1 MPRIKM
7 SQDFGVNQGLVEE
20 LYLKYRENP
29 AAVPESWQRYFDSLD
44 EDLVPAR
51 KSSSGQVAAQNTR
64 TSPGRLSSPGVVTS
78 NGVTTIS
85 GLAAP
90 STGFASASPSD
101 RRSFAP
107 GPETRTATELQ
118 ARVSA
123 MVNAYRVRGHLFAD
137 LDPLGMLP
145 KPPFDISLESFGL
158 AEVEGDT
165 VFNAMAQSLP
175 LSEIQRRLSETY
187 CRSIGAEITQI
198 EDPEERDWLQ
208 TKMES
213 SRNRASLTHEQQ
225 QALLAKLTEAEVW
238 ETFIHSAYKGKKRFS
253 LEGGD
258 ATVPLCDIVMET
270 AASLGVEEVVI
281 GMAHRGRL
289 NVLVNVMELPAI
301 DLLSIFEDVDAERM
315 KGRGDVKYHLGY
327 STDRDFAGKKVHLTL
342 SFNPSHLEFVNPVVE
357 GRVRA
362 KQDRRGDSERKRV
375 LPLLIH
381 GDAAFI
387 GQGVVAETI
396 NLAYLKG
403 YTTGGTVHV
412 VVNNQIGYTTP
423 VEDARSTRYCT
434 DLIRMLRCPVFHVNG
449 DDAEAVAHVARVA
462 AEYRQKYAKDV
473 CIDLYCYRKYGHN
486 EGDNPSMTQPLMYTR
501 IQAKE
506 TPRQIY
512 ATKLV
517 AESRASEAEVTALLT
532 DRKDRLVR
540 ALEQVRK
547 AKRRYEPA
555 TGTGV
560 WLGFSGGPEAG
571 VPDADTKVALQT
583 LQTLAKSLGTI
594 PEGFTLLRQLED
606 RFKEYADAA
615 EGKPVRWGI
624 AENLAYATILAEGH
638 PIRLTGQDS
647 QRGTFGH
654 RHSVVHD
661 AKTGA
666 KYMPLRHLGS
676 SSGIEIVDSALS
688 EQGVLGYEWGYSLDC
703 PEGLVI
709 WEAQFGDFA
718 NGAQVIIDQF
728 IVSSE
733 DKWHR
738 LSGLVMLLPH
748 GFEGGGPEHS
758 SARLERF
765 LALAAED
772 NIQVVNLTTAAQLFH
787 ALRRQVKRQWRKPLI
802 VMSPKSLLKS
812 AEAASPLEDLAGGE
826 FQRIIAD
833 REVTGK
839 KAKRVIACS
848 GKLYYELAAK
858 RKAESR
864 DDVAI
869 VRFEQLYPLRSEE
882 IREVF
887 SAYADGTDLVWCQ
900 EEPWNSGA
908 WYFMNARLP
917 AILEHRLPLRCVSRV
932 ESASPAT
939 GSEAAHKMEQHQL
952 IEEAFA
958 PLPEAARKSQRPSAR
973 PRPNGN

>member
-1 MPRIKM
+1 M

-29 AAVPESWQRYFDSLD
+29 SAVPESWQRYFDSLD
-44 EDLVPAR
+44 EELVPPR
-51 KSSSGQVAAQNTR
+51 KSSAGQIAAVAR
-64 TSPGRLSSPGVVTS
+64 TSSGGTPAGVVTS
-78 NGVTTIS
+78 AGLTTVS

-90 STGFASASPSD
+90 ATP
-101 RRSFAP
+101 RVSFPP
-107 GPETRTATELQ
+107 GPETKAATELQ

-158 AEVEGDT
+158 GGVDPKT
-165 VFNAMAQSLP
+165 VFNAMAQQLT
-175 LSEIQRRLSETY
+175 LEEIQRRLSETY
-187 CRSIGAEITQI
+187 CKSIGVEVTQI
-198 EDPEERDWLQ
+198 
-208 TKMES
+208 
-213 SRNRASLTHEQQ
+213 
-225 QALLAKLTEAEVW
+225 EAEVW
-238 ETFIHSAYKGKKRFS
+238 ETFIDKAYVKKKRFS

-258 ATVPLCDIVMET
+258 ATVPLCDIIVEK
-270 AASLGVEEVVI
+270 AAALGIEEVVV

-289 NVLVNVMELPAI
+289 NVLVNVMGLPAG
-301 DLLSIFEDVDAERM
+301 DLFSIFDDFEAERM

-327 STDRDFAGKKVHLTL
+327 STDRVIGGKNVHLTL

-362 KQDRRGDSERKRV
+362 KQERRGDSARKRV

-396 NLAYLKG
+396 NLAYLDG
-403 YTTGGTVHV
+403 YSTGGTVHV
-412 VVNNQIGYTTP
+412 VINNQIGYTTP

-449 DDAEAVAHVARVA
+449 DDAEAVAHVARLA
-462 AEYRQKYAKDV
+462 AEYRQRYAKDV

-486 EGDNPSMTQPLMYTR
+486 EGDEPRFTNPLMYQR
-501 IQAKE
+501 IDAKE
-506 TPRQIY
+506 TPRKIY
-512 ATKLV
+512 AKKLV
-517 AESRASEAEVTALLT
+517 ATGRASEAEVEALLV
-532 DRKDRLVR
+532 DRRERLVR
-540 ALEQVRK
+540 AQDEVRK
-547 AKRRYEPA
+547 SKHRYEPSA
-555 TGTGV
+555 GTGV
-560 WLGFSGGPEAG
+560 WQGFVGGPELG
-571 VPDADTKVALQT
+571 VPDAKTSVEKET
-583 LQTLAKSLGTI
+583 LVSIAKSLGTL
-594 PEGFTLLRQLED
+594 PDGFAPMRQIQARCD
-606 RFKEYADAA
+606 EYAAA
-615 EGKPVRWGI
+615 ASGKAIKWGV
-624 AENLAYATILAEGH
+624 AENLAYASILLEGH
-638 PIRLTGQDS
+638 PVRLTGQDS

-661 AKTGA
+661 TKTGE
-666 KYMPLRHLGS
+666 KYMPLKNVGRLSNRPQAGV
-676 SSGIEIVDSALS
+676 EIYDSALS
-688 EQGVLGYEWGYSLDC
+688 EQGVLGYEWGYSLDR

-772 NIQVVNLTTAAQLFH
+772 NVQVVNLTTAAQIFH

-802 VMSPKSLLKS
+802 VMSPKSLFRS
-812 AEAASPLEDLAGGE
+812 DDAACTVDDLANGE
-826 FQRIIAD
+826 FQRIIPDKEIAP
-833 REVTGK
+833 K

-848 GKLYYELAAK
+848 GKVYYELAAK
-858 RKAESR
+858 RKTEGR

-869 VRFEQLYPLRSEE
+869 VRFEQLYPLRTEE
-882 IREVF
+882 LREVF

-908 WYFMNARLP
+908 WFFINARLP

-939 GSEAAHKMEQHQL
+939 GSEEAHKLEQHQL
-952 IEEAFA
+952 IDEAFA
-958 PLPEAARKSQRPSAR
+958 AAPETARKSQRPSAR
-973 PRPNGN
+973 PRANGN

>member
-1 MPRIKM
+1 MT
-7 SQDFGVNQGLVEE
+7 QDFGVNQGLVEE

-29 AAVPESWQRYFDSLD
+29 SAVSEAWQRYFDSLD
-44 EDLVPAR
+44 QDPVPPR
-51 KSSSGQVAAQNTR
+51 HSSAGNI
-64 TSPGRLSSPGVVTS
+64 TSPGRLTSPGAINGAGVITS
-78 NGVTTIS
+78 NGVVTVS

-90 STGFASASPSD
+90 AVPSLQSGLTAGGD

-145 KPPFDISLESFGL
+145 KPPFDISPEAFGL
-158 AEVEGDT
+158 AEVDGET
-165 VFNAMAQSLP
+165 IFNAMAQSLP
-175 LSEIQRRLSETY
+175 LKEIIARLSETY
-187 CRSIGAEITQI
+187 CRSIGVEVTQI

-208 TKMES
+208 TRMES
-213 SRNRASLTHEQQ
+213 SRNRPAFTREAQ
-225 QALLAKLTEAEVW
+225 LAILGKLTEAEVW
-238 ETFIHSAYKGKKRFS
+238 ETFIHNAYKGKKRFS

-258 ATVPLCDIVMET
+258 ATVPLCDIIVET
-270 AASLGVEEVVI
+270 ATGLGVEEVVI

-289 NVLVNVMELPAI
+289 NVLVNVMELPAR
-301 DLLSIFEDVDAERM
+301 DLLAVFEDTDPERM

-327 STDRDFAGKKVHLTL
+327 STDRTFDGKNVHLTL

-362 KQDRRGDSERKRV
+362 KQDRRGDAERKRV

-412 VVNNQIGYTTP
+412 VINNQLGYTTP

-449 DDAEAVAHVARVA
+449 DDAQAVAHVARVA

-486 EGDNPSMTQPLMYTR
+486 EADEPRFTNPEMYAR
-501 IQAKE
+501 IDAKE
-506 TPRQIY
+506 SPRKIY
-512 ATKLV
+512 AKELTSAARV
-517 AESRASEAEVTALLT
+517 TEHEVEAMFA
-532 DRKDRLVR
+532 DRKQRLED
-540 ALEQVRK
+540 ALDEVRK
-547 AKRRYEPA
+547 TKRRYDVSAGKGLWTPFKGGPDVEVPEVS
-555 TGTGV
+555 TGV
-560 WLGFSGGPEAG
+560 D
-571 VPDADTKVALQT
+571 VDTLKAL
-583 LQTLAKSLGTI
+583 ARSLGTY
-594 PEGFTLLRQLED
+594 PADFKPMRQLHVRAE
-606 RFKEYADAA
+606 EYRAAAD
-615 EGKPVRWGI
+615 GKLMRWGI
-624 AENLAYATILAEGH
+624 AENLAYASLLVEGH
-638 PIRLTGQDS
+638 PVRFSGQDS

-654 RHSVVHD
+654 RHAVVHEVE
-661 AKTGA
+661 TGR
-666 KYMPLRHLGS
+666 KYMPLEHVGEALGVKQAP
-676 SSGIEIVDSALS
+676 IAIYDSALS

-703 PEGLVI
+703 PDGLVL

-728 IVSSE
+728 VVSSE

-765 LALAAED
+765 LCLAAED
-772 NIQVVNLTTAAQLFH
+772 NIQVLNLTTSAQIFH
-787 ALRRQVKRQWRKPLI
+787 ALRRQVKRPWRKPMV
-802 VMSPKSLLKS
+802 VMSPKSLFRS
-812 AEAASPLEDLAGGE
+812 DVAACTIDELATGS
-826 FQRIIAD
+826 FQRIIPD
-833 REVTGK
+833 REVVGK
-839 KAKRVIACS
+839 KAKRVICCS
-848 GKLYYELAAK
+848 GKLYHELAK
-858 RKAESR
+858 HRKEAGR

-869 VRFEQLYPLRSEE
+869 VRFEQLYPLRTDE

-887 SAYADGTDLVWCQ
+887 SAYADGTDVVWAQ
-900 EEPWNSGA
+900 EEPYNSGA

-917 AILEHRLPLRCVSRV
+917 SILEGRFPIRCVSRV

-939 GSEAAHKMEQHQL
+939 GSLGAHEIEQAQL
-952 IEEAFA
+952 IDEAFSPTRA
-958 PLPEAARKSQRPSAR
+958 GRASTR
-973 PRPNGN
+973 PRASA

>member
-1 MPRIKM
+1 M

-44 EDLVPAR
+44 EDLVPPR
-51 KSSSGQVAAQNTR
+51 KSSAGQVRA
-64 TSPGRLSSPGVVTS
+64 PGSNGSSAGVVTS
-78 NGVTTIS
+78 SGVVTVS

-90 STGFASASPSD
+90 PTGFGTPSD

-107 GPETRTATELQ
+107 GPETKTATELQ

-137 LDPLGMLP
+137 LDPLGMLA

-158 AEVEGDT
+158 ADVDGST
-165 VFNAMAQSLP
+165 VFNAMAQQLT
-175 LSEIQRRLSETY
+175 LKEIAHRLRETY
-187 CRSIGAEITQI
+187 TRSIGVEVTQI

-213 SRNRASLTHEQQ
+213 TLNRPSLTREEQH
-225 QALLAKLTEAEVW
+225 AILAKLTEAEVW
-238 ETFIHSAYKGKKRFS
+238 ETFIHNAYKGAKRFS

-258 ATVPLCDIVMET
+258 ATVPLCDMAMET
-270 AASLGVEEVVI
+270 AASLGVEEIVI

-301 DLLSIFEDVDAERM
+301 DLLSIFEDSEAERM

-327 STDRDFAGKKVHLTL
+327 STDRVFVDAGGVEKKVHLTL
-342 SFNPSHLEFVNPVVE
+342 AFNPSHLEFVNPVVE
-357 GRVRA
+357 GRARA
-362 KQDRRGDSERKRV
+362 KQDRRAAGRGAEGERKRV

-396 NLAYLKG
+396 NLANLKG

-412 VVNNQIGYTTP
+412 VINNQIGYTTL

-449 DDAEAVAHVARVA
+449 DDAEAVAHVARLA

-486 EGDNPSMTQPLMYTR
+486 EGDNPYMTQPQMYAR
-501 IQAKE
+501 IDAKE
-506 TPRQIY
+506 TPRAIY
-512 ATKLV
+512 AKKLV
-517 AESRASEAEVTALLT
+517 SDGRATDAEVAALLA
-532 DRKDRLVR
+532 DRRGRLVR
-540 ALEQVRK
+540 AHEQVK
-547 AKRRYEPA
+547 SKNRYEPE

-560 WLGFSGGPEAG
+560 WTGFLGGPEAG
-571 VPDADTKVALQT
+571 VSDADTKVERATLVDLASAL
-583 LQTLAKSLGTI
+583 ARFPDGYS
-594 PEGFTLLRQLED
+594 PMRQLQD
-606 RFKEYADAA
+606 RSKEYLAA
-615 EGKPVRWGI
+615 AGGKPMRWGI
-624 AENLAYATILAEGH
+624 AENLAYASILLEDH

-661 AKTGA
+661 SKTGER
-666 KYMPLRHLGS
+666 YMPLRHVGAALGRKQAS
-676 SSGIEIVDSALS
+676 IDIYDSALS
-688 EQGVLGYEWGYSLDC
+688 EQGVLGYEWGYSLDR

-772 NIQVVNLTTAAQLFH
+772 NIQVVNLTTAAQIFH
-787 ALRRQVKRQWRKPLI
+787 ALRRQVKRQWRKPLV
-802 VMSPKSLLKS
+802 VMSPKSLFRS
-812 AEAASPLEDLAGGE
+812 DDAACTIDDLANGQ
-826 FQRIIAD
+826 FQRIIPD
-833 REVTGK
+833 REVVGK

-858 RKAESR
+858 RKAEGR

-869 VRFEQLYPLRSEE
+869 VRFEQLYPLRADEL
-882 IREVF
+882 REVF
-887 SAYADGTDLVWCQ
+887 SAYAEGTDLVWCQ

-917 AILEHRLPLRCVSRV
+917 TILEHRFPLRCVSRV

-939 GSEAAHKMEQHQL
+939 GSPEAHKLEQKQL
-952 IEEAFA
+952 IEEAF
-958 PLPEAARKSQRPSAR
+958 ETSGRKSQRPSAR
-973 PRPNGN
+973 PRANGN